1 MPETSRI
8 QLTLFVPDP
17 AASELEAVRRLL
29 DPVQARLIRA
39 HVTLCREDE
48 LEGLG
53 SAELEARVSA
63 FESGALTLRFGPPE
77 WFHEHGVL
85 LPCVEG
91 QEAFQALRRW
101 ILSSSTVRPHAAHIT
116 LAHPRNPKA
125 AGNTAM
131 NAAPLERGLAVTFPT
146 VARIRQTGS
155 AAWEQLSEH
164 HLPAGLRIGLIEPF
178 SGSCARPR

>member
-1 MPETSRI
+1 MSETFRI
-8 QLTLFVPDP
+8 QLSLFVPEP
-17 AASELEAVRRLL
+17 AASDLEAVRRLL

-53 SAELEARVSA
+53 DAALEARVRA
-63 FESGALTLRFGPPE
+63 FEPGALTLRFGPPE
-77 WFHEHGVL
+77 LFHEHGVL

-101 ILSSSTVRPHAAHIT
+101 VLSPRTVRAHAAHIT
-116 LAHPRNPKA
+116 LAHPRNRKA
-125 AGNTAM
+125 PGNTPM
-131 NAAPLERGLAVTFPT
+131 NAASLERGLAVTFPT

-155 AAWEQLSEH
+155 AAWEPLSEH
-164 HLPAGLRIGLIEPF
+164 LLPAGRVD
-178 SGSCARPR
+178 RR

>member
-1 MPETSRI
+1 MSETSRI
-8 QLTLFVPDP
+8 QLTLFVPDSG
-17 AASELEAVRRLL
+17 ASDLEAVRRSL

-53 SAELEARVSA
+53 GAELEARVRA
-63 FESGALTLRFGPPE
+63 FEPGALTLRFGPPE
-77 WFHEHGVL
+77 IFHAHGVL

-101 ILSSSTVRPHAAHIT
+101 VLSSSTVRPHPAHIT
-116 LAHPRNPKA
+116 LAHPRNPRA
-125 AGNTAM
+125 AGNTPM

-146 VARIRQTGS
+146 VARIRQTG
-155 AAWEQLSEH
+155 ADAWEQLWEH
-164 HLPAGLRIGLIEPF
+164 RLA
-178 SGSCARPR
+178 ARRSA

>member
-1 MPETSRI
+1 MTFEKTRI

-17 AASELEAVRRLL
+17 AASDLEAVRRLV

-53 SAELEARVSA
+53 GAELEARVSA

-77 WFHEHGVL
+77 SFHEHGVL

-125 AGNTAM
+125 PGNTPM
-131 NAAPLERGLAVTFPT
+131 NAAPLERGLAITFPT
-146 VARIRQTGS
+146 VARIRQIGS

-164 HLPAGLRIGLIEPF
+164 HLPCSREGAASR
-178 SGSCARPR
+178 

>member
-1 MPETSRI
+1 MAETSRI
-8 QLTLFVPDP
+8 QLTLFVPAP
-17 AASELEAVRRLL
+17 AASALEAVRWLL

-48 LEGLG
+48 LEGLDD
-53 SAELEARVSA
+53 AALEARVRA

-77 WFHEHGVL
+77 PFHEHGVL

-101 ILSSSTVRPHAAHIT
+101 VLSSSTVRPHPAHIT
-116 LAHPRNPKA
+116 LAHPRNPRA
-125 AGNTAM
+125 PGNTPV
-131 NAAPLERGLAVTFPT
+131 NAAPLERGLAVAFPT

-164 HLPAGLRIGLIEPF
+164 PL
-178 SGSCARPR
+178 SGKFPLGPK